1 MKRCSMSQATGK
13 MQTEAEMRH
22 YPPGHNDQKDRLT
35 ANIKEDV
42 EKSEI
47 SLTAGDTA
55 TLNSSWTVPKN
66 VNDRVL

>member
-1 MKRCSMSQATGK
+1 MLNVTSHWE

-42 EKSEI
+42 EKLEI

-55 TLNSSWTVPKN
+55 TLKSS
-66 VNDRVL
+66 